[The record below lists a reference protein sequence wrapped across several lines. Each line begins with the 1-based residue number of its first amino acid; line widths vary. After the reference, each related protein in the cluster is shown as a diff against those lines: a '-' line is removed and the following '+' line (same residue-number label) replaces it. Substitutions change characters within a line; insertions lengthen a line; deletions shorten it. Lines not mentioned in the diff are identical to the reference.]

1 MKQLNLLDCNPLLSD
16 RVRLAI
22 MVKLTLTK
30 EYIDF
35 STLLESLEL
44 TKGNLSTHIS
54 KLEEAQLIEVKKE
67 FIAKK
72 PRTSYCSTLK
82 GTQAVEQY
90 LKTIES
96 LLKQLK

>member
-1 MKQLNLLDCNPLLSD
+1 MNDFNLLDCNPLLSD

-22 MVKLTLTK
+22 MVKLTITK

-35 STLLESLEL
+35 STLLESLNL

-67 FIAKK
+67 FIGKK
-72 PRTSYCSTLK
+72 PKTSYICTQL
-82 GTQAVEQY
+82 GVQAVQQY
-90 LKTIES
+90 LTTIES
-96 LLKQLK
+96 LLKQMN